1 MRTVDTYSSTHPLAP
16 PTQEESLVAWL
27 RLIRSRRVGATTF
40 FRLMAEHGSAE
51 ASLDALPEVART
63 AGVQRYAPFP
73 RDAALAEIDAG
84 RAAGAT
90 LIAFGAQDYPAALA
104 EIPDPPPLIWVRG
117 DRQLLH
123 RPLVALVG
131 ARNASSLG
139 TRMARK
145 LAADLGE
152 AGMVTV
158 SGLARGVD
166 TAAHIASLDSGTI
179 AVMAGGV
186 DAIYP
191 AENAG
196 LADRIAETGLLLSEQ
211 PMGVYPQARHFPRR
225 NRIVSGLAR
234 AVVVVEAAARSG
246 SLITAKTALDQGRE
260 VLAVPG
266 HPFDARA
273 AGCNMLIRDGATL
286 VRGAKD
292 VVAALAPIVED
303 PPDPPQPALCPEI
316 PPGAPAR
323 SNSAADIPALHA
335 SILSRLGPSPLAED
349 QLIRDLALPAGE
361 VTPEL
366 LNLELDG
373 RIARQPGGLLSR
385 AD

>member
-51 ASLDALPEVART
+51 AALDALPEVARS

-246 SLITAKTALDQGRE
+246 SLITAKTALDQG
-260 VLAVPG
+260 
-266 HPFDARA
+266 
-273 AGCNMLIRDGATL
+273 
-286 VRGAKD
+286 
-292 VVAALAPIVED
+292 
-303 PPDPPQPALCPEI
+303 
-316 PPGAPAR
+316 
-323 SNSAADIPALHA
+323 
-335 SILSRLGPSPLAED
+335 
-349 QLIRDLALPAGE
+349 
-361 VTPEL
+361 
-366 LNLELDG
+366 
-373 RIARQPGGLLSR
+373 
-385 AD
+385 